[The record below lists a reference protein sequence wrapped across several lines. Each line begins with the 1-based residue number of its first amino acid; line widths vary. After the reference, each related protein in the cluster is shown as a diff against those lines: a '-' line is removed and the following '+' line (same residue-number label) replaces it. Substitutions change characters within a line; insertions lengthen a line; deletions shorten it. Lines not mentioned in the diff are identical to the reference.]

1 MPQEI
6 KPVFEVWTNK
16 NFFTGQTIESP
27 SMDKKRVEDRN
38 LATTTEF
45 AKGLSKMFPVMSPVQ
60 IEHITRAYLGT
71 LPIVGMSAAG
81 SLFGEKATPQ
91 PEARMSETPL
101 IGQMFQRKFGGADQ
115 DVAYTLANE
124 IIQTKNSFNELKKTG
139 SPEDIR
145 EFVTDH
151 RAELSAAPLAKLYQ
165 TNMGRLRQQADIIRE
180 RANLSPQEKRQR
192 LDQIDEARQQLSNQF
207 GKNMKAVESR
217 G

>member
-1 MPQEI
+1 
-6 KPVFEVWTNK
+6 
-16 NFFTGQTIESP
+16 
-27 SMDKKRVEDRN
+27 MDKKRVEDRY

-45 AKGLSKMFPVMSPVQ
+45 AKGFSKMFPVMSPVQ

-71 LPIVGMSAAG
+71 LPIVGMAAAG

-91 PEARMSETPL
+91 AEARMSEAPL

-192 LDQIDEARQQLSNQF
+192 LDQLDEARQQLSNQF